1 MKPHCILI
9 SLFLK
14 RNILFK
20 LLLLTFVLDIKIF
33 NIFYFRLTMRGSHG
47 LPLFIPIEMFYWH
60 NKHNKNMKSNQTR
73 YANPTEKNSRAAVVI
88 AYVTNFVCSN
98 SSFNF

>member
-1 MKPHCILI
+1 MIVILEQREKIESKDKKRATKMKPHCILI

-14 RNILFK
+14 CNILFK

-47 LPLFIPIEMFYWH
+47 LPLFIPIEMF
-60 NKHNKNMKSNQTR
+60 
-73 YANPTEKNSRAAVVI
+73 
-88 AYVTNFVCSN
+88 
-98 SSFNF
+98 

>member
-14 RNILFK
+14 CNILFK

-33 NIFYFRLTMRGSHG
+33 NIFYFRSTMRGSHG
-47 LPLFIPIEMFYWH
+47 VPLFTAIE
-60 NKHNKNMKSNQTR
+60 
-73 YANPTEKNSRAAVVI
+73 
-88 AYVTNFVCSN
+88 C
-98 SSFNF
+98 FNGAINIIKT

>member
-14 RNILFK
+14 CNILFK
-20 LLLLTFVLDIKIF
+20 LLLLIFVLDIKIF

-47 LPLFIPIEMFYWH
+47 LPLFISIEMF
-60 NKHNKNMKSNQTR
+60 
-73 YANPTEKNSRAAVVI
+73 
-88 AYVTNFVCSN
+88 
-98 SSFNF
+98 

>member
-14 RNILFK
+14 CNVLSK
-20 LLLLTFVLDIKIF
+20 LLLLTFVPDIKIV

-47 LPLFIPIEMFYWH
+47 VPLFIAIE
-60 NKHNKNMKSNQTR
+60 
-73 YANPTEKNSRAAVVI
+73 
-88 AYVTNFVCSN
+88 C
-98 SSFNF
+98 FNGTINIIKT